1 MRGKSSSI
9 VPAAERPRERMIKF
23 GASAVSNAEL
33 IAILLRTGGPGESAL
48 SLAQRAL
55 GHVGGIR
62 QFLDVSMEEL
72 TQVKG
77 IGPAKAIQLLAGI
90 ELGRRI
96 ASAVPEERWTIRS
109 PEDVAQLMME
119 QLRHLTQERF
129 VCLFLN
135 TKNQV
140 LAQQVISIGSLNSS
154 VVHPREVFKEAIRR
168 SSASIIC
175 LHNHPSGDPT
185 PSQEDIEVTK
195 RLIRAGE
202 IIGIDVLDHVII
214 GDGRFYSLK
223 EKGCI

>member
-1 MRGKSSSI
+1 MGIKTLSN
-9 VPAAERPRERMIKF
+9 VPVTEMPRERMISQ
-23 GASAVSNAEL
+23 GLDALSNVEL
-33 IAILLRTGGPGESAL
+33 IAILLRTGSSGESVMN
-48 SLAQRAL
+48 LAHRVL
-55 GHVGGIR
+55 GYTGGIR
-62 QFLDVSMEEL
+62 QFLDISLEEL

-77 IGPAKAIQLLAGI
+77 IGTAKAVQLLAGI

-96 ASAVPEERWTIRS
+96 ARTTPEERWIIRS
-109 PEDVAQLMME
+109 PEDVSKLMME
-119 QLRHLTQERF
+119 ELRHLTQERF

-140 LAQQVISIGSLNSS
+140 LAQHTVFIGSLNSS

-185 PSQEDIEVTK
+185 PSKEDIEVTK
-195 RLIRAGE
+195 RLIQVGQ